1 MNWDLKDEKKGTGIS
16 ITFFNNPILSCSSLT
31 IILNFLRG
39 LKKTLIKM
47 LIYVYIHTHKTF
59 LSVDI
64 GCFHILAI
72 VSNIVKTIQL
82 FLQYNTIQY
91 NCGSTWAGVCQ
102 GCILSPCLFSLYAE
116 YIIQNARLYEVQA
129 RIKIAGRNKNKLRY
143 ADDTTLMAESEEELE
158 RLLMKVKEESEKVG
172 LKLNIQKT

>member
-1 MNWDLKDEKKGTGIS
+1 MNWDLKDEEKGTGIS

-91 NCGSTWAGVCQ
+91 NIIVVPLGQEYAKAVYCHPVYLAYMQSTSYKMP
-102 GCILSPCLFSLYAE
+102 GCMKYKLES
-116 YIIQNARLYEVQA
+116 RLPGE
-129 RIKIAGRNKNKLRY
+129 IKISSDMQMTPPLWQ
-143 ADDTTLMAESEEELE
+143 
-158 RLLMKVKEESEKVG
+158 KVKR
-172 LKLNIQKT
+172 N

>member
-1 MNWDLKDEKKGTGIS
+1 MNWDLKDEEKGTGIS

-39 LKKTLIKM
+39 LKKTVIKM

-72 VSNIVKTIQL
+72 VI
-82 FLQYNTIQY
+82 QYNTVVVPLGQEY
-91 NCGSTWAGVCQ
+91 GKAVYCHPVYLAYMQSTSYKMP
-102 GCILSPCLFSLYAE
+102 GCMKYKLES
-116 YIIQNARLYEVQA
+116 RLPGE
-129 RIKIAGRNKNKLRY
+129 IKISSDMQMTPPLWQ
-143 ADDTTLMAESEEELE
+143 
-158 RLLMKVKEESEKVG
+158 KVKR
-172 LKLNIQKT
+172 N